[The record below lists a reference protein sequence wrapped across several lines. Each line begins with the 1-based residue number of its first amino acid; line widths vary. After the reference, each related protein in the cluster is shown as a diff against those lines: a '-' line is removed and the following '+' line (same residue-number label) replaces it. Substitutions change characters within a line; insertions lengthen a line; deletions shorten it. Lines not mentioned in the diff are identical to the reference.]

1 MPAATFIE
9 TAFLLVFFEAA
20 VLDFALEMAS
30 GAGDVAGPV
39 LLVFLFITGPG
50 LLSDIVRCCLML
62 VDGTRWWWLVCEMWT
77 RVQSKSFL
85 FGIIQTCN
93 FKGEQVIIVHLQAS
107 LQGDY
112 YY

>member
-1 MPAATFIE
+1 MPAATFVE
-9 TAFLLVFFEAA
+9 TASLLVFFEAA
-20 VLDFALEMAS
+20 VLDFALKRAS
-30 GAGDVAGPV
+30 GTGDVAGPV
-39 LLVFLFITGPG
+39 LHVFLLITGPG

-93 FKGEQVIIVHLQAS
+93 FKGEQVTIVLYITGK
-107 LQGDY
+107 LTD
-112 YY
+112 